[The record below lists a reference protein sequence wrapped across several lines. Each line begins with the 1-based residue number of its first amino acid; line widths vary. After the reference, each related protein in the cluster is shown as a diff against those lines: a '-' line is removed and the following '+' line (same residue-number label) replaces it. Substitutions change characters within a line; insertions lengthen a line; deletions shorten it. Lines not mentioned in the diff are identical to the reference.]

1 MVDGSHVRTELR
13 PVVPVSP
20 GGEQSGVGG
29 PASSTPV

>member
-13 PVVPVSP
+13 HVTVSP

-29 PASSTPV
+29 PASCTPV